1 MRMRKLFAGVIAA
14 ATMLGG
20 LALGASTAN
29 AADGTPVTG
38 NATFTFTASSADQLT
53 GRDITAYKIGDYV
66 QYGSGDSVAYGVS
79 TSASVKDAEVIKTA
93 LGAAGNSLQKDY
105 LTNALAAGLLDAST
119 VRPWDTTDNATT
131 ESTTRQFANNLATA
145 INLAK
150 LTAVTPAISLGEAT
164 KVDGATGDDIYAA
177 TVQLPAGIY
186 LFVDN
191 TQATASITKAVPMIV
206 ASGEVNTDKQLVN
219 PTKDATVNFKNTKN
233 EDQTKKVD
241 EGSASI
247 GDTLNYTLT
256 GKVSNPAP
264 ASFVFTDRPGTGLTI
279 KADTEFT
286 VTADGQAVP
295 TNDYM
300 VGGLDTDLVGDGA
313 KTFTVTLNNLEQ
325 YAGKTITV
333 KYTATINDEAAG
345 QDGVVNGIQKN
356 DGSYD
361 ETTKTKLYGFD
372 FTKTDAAGKPVYNAD
387 AEKNVQFQV
396 KSGDTVLKFIA
407 KDGTYYKAAD
417 QNSTSATDTLVT
429 NAQGLVK
436 VGGLAD
442 GIYTVEETKVAD
454 GFQDFKATF
463 TVTITN
469 GVAVFSTTATSDPFD
484 LVNTTDK
491 TVKNVKS
498 ITQLPLTGAA
508 GTAMFTVIGLL
519 LAGAAAT
526 VALKSRETKRALRA

>member
-1 MRMRKLFAGVIAA
+1 MRMRKLFAGVVAA

-29 AADGTPVTG
+29 AADGTVVSE

-53 GRDITAYKIGDYV
+53 DRNITAYKIGDYV
-66 QYGSGDSVAYGVS
+66 QYGSDPVAYGVQS
-79 TSASVKDAEVIKTA
+79 NAANKDAVKTA
-93 LGAAGNSLQKDY
+93 LETALNKTNLPDDA
-105 LTNALAAGLLDAST
+105 LTNALADGLLDAST
-119 VRPWDTTDNATT
+119 VRPWDTTDNAAT
-131 ESTTRQFANNLATA
+131 ESTTRKFATE
-145 INLAK
+145 LAK
-150 LTAVTPAISLGEAT
+150 QTLNGILVTLSTPAPVTGASG
-164 KVDGATGDDIYAA
+164 DGAYAA
-177 TVQLPAGIY
+177 TVDLPAGIY

-191 TQATASITKAVPMIV
+191 TDATDAITKAVPMIV

-247 GDTLNYTLT
+247 GDTLHYTLT
-256 GKVSNPAP
+256 GKVANPAP

-295 TNDYM
+295 TSDYM
-300 VGGLDTDLVGDGA
+300 VGGLDTDLVGDGV

-325 YAGKTITV
+325 YAGKTIVV
-333 KYTATINDEAAG
+333 KYAATINDEAAG

-429 NAQGLVK
+429 DEQGLVK

-442 GIYTVEETKVAD
+442 GTYTVEETKVAD

-469 GVAVFSTTATSDPFD
+469 GVAVFSTTATSDPFG
-484 LVNTTDK
+484 LVNITDK

-508 GTAMFTVIGLL
+508 GTALFTVIGLL

>member
-53 GRDITAYKIGDYV
+53 DRDITAYKIGDYV
-66 QYGSGDSVAYGVS
+66 QYGSDPVAYGVQS
-79 TSASVKDAEVIKTA
+79 NAANKDAVKTA
-93 LGAAGNSLQKDY
+93 LETALGQQNLPDDA
-105 LTNALAAGLLDAST
+105 LTNALADGLLDAST
-119 VRPWDTTDNATT
+119 VRPWDTTDNSNPAT
-131 ESTTRQFANNLATA
+131 ESTTRKFANALAA
-145 INLAK
+145 DVSGLI
-150 LTAVTPAISLGEAT
+150 AVTPAVSLGAAT
-164 KVDGATGDDIYAA
+164 KVDNGTGDGAYAA
-177 TVQLPAGIY
+177 TVSLPAGIY

-191 TQATASITKAVPMIV
+191 TDATDAITKAVPMIV
-206 ASGEVNTDKQLVN
+206 ASGEVNTDKQLVD
-219 PTKDATVNFKNTKN
+219 PTKGATVNFKNTKN

-264 ASFVFTDRPGTGLTI
+264 ASFVFTDRPGVGLTI

-295 TNDYM
+295 TSDYM
-300 VGGLDTDLVGDGA
+300 VGGLDTDLVGDGV
-313 KTFTVTLNNLEQ
+313 KTFTVTLNNLEK

-333 KYTATINDEAAG
+333 KYAATINDQAAG

-361 ETTKTKLYGFD
+361 EVPTKLLSFS
-372 FTKTDAAGKPVYNAD
+372 FTKVDAAGNGVQGATFTLSV
-387 AEKNVQFQV
+387 AEGQTGSLPTNP
-396 KSGDTVLKFIA
+396 GPTTVV
-407 KDGTYYKAAD
+407 DS
-417 QNSTSATDTLVT
+417 N
-429 NAQGLVK
+429 
-436 VGGLAD
+436 AD
-442 GIYTVEETKVAD
+442 GIVTFSGLKAGTYTVTETKVAN
-454 GFQDFKATF
+454 GYQNVTAKF
-463 TVTITN
+463 TVDLKADDGTYTISKT
-469 GVAVFSTTATSDPFD
+469 AVSDPFG
-484 LVNTTDK
+484 LVDAADK
-491 TVKNVKS
+491 TVLNVKS